1 MHESPVAALR
11 DARKAFGGITALAGV
26 SLAIMPGTFSALIGP
41 NGSGKTTLFNVMS
54 GYLPLDRGELSV
66 NGRLVL
72 RPLPALLARAG
83 VGRTFQ
89 EGRLWNGMRVIDNV
103 VIGMR
108 GKNGRSYWR
117 SREPAAAERVAAL
130 RLMEQVGLSAERA
143 EYPVEALPLVEKRR
157 VELARALAIAPS
169 LVLVDEI
176 AAGLNLPESRALFQR
191 LGETRRTNPRL
202 AIIAIEHKIDLLL
215 EFSDR
220 VVFMNE
226 GNVVLDTPAAGV
238 RSDPG
243 MLTSYWSPLRLRR
256 EVSNAN

>member
-1 MHESPVAALR
+1 MRESPVAALR
-11 DARKAFGGITALAGV
+11 EARKAFGGITALAGV

-41 NGSGKTTLFNVMS
+41 NGCGKTTLFNVMS
-54 GYLPLDRGELSV
+54 GYLLLDSGQLSIGDKPV
-66 NGRLVL
+66 HRA
-72 RPLPALLARAG
+72 LPALLARAG

-89 EGRLWNGMRVIDNV
+89 EGRLWNAMSVIENV
-103 VIGMR
+103 MIGMR

-117 SREPAAAERVAAL
+117 SREPAPQERVAAL
-130 RLMEQVGLSAERA
+130 RLIDEVGLSAERA
-143 EYPVEALPLVEKRR
+143 EYPVDALPLVEKRR

-169 LVLVDEI
+169 LMLVDEI

-220 VVFMNE
+220 VVFMDE
-226 GNVVLDTPAAGV
+226 GNIVLDTPAVQV
-238 RSDPG
+238 RSDPS
-243 MLTSYWSPLRLRR
+243 MLTRYWSPLRPSRQIA
-256 EVSNAN
+256 NAN